1 MYHMKRIL
9 LAALSLLLLLAP
21 AGKAG
26 VQDAAAPASA
36 DTTEQRQD
44 GKAVA
49 GGGEETPR
57 GIILPGQV
65 SPTSSEIVKRTADVL
80 TELLSLHP
88 DDEPA
93 VLVLHNRPVVTLR
106 ARYTTN
112 SPEERAEG
120 AVKSFSKAVA
130 RAAADSKDLEVSVR
144 EFKVGNLLMIGDVA
158 IVGITPLDLDPLGT
172 ETLEAATAEA
182 VENLELILSEIRE
195 ERSVQAILRAIGLSA
210 LATIVFILLL
220 WVINRMQ
227 GFLLKGFEA
236 GLKAVDK
243 SVDTDTI
250 AEATK
255 VTALTRSLIVFSGW
269 AARLFLAFTWVAFT
283 LGQFPYT
290 RPWGETAGSFVVETV
305 KGIALGIVHTLPNIL
320 SVFLIF
326 VVARILARLVR
337 AFFASVEAGKV
348 RTPWVFPE
356 TAMPTRRLL
365 VALIW
370 AFALVAMYPYLPG
383 SGSEAFKGLGLIL
396 GLMISLGGSGVVS
409 QAMSGMV
416 LMYSR
421 ALRRGD
427 YVRVGDT
434 EGVVLSLG
442 MLATKIRTLKREEV
456 TIPNA
461 VVMSTSTKNFSRL
474 GGREG
479 VILHT
484 SVTIGYE
491 APWRKVHEQLVEAA
505 NRTEGL
511 KKAPPPFVMQTA
523 LSDFYVEYQL
533 NAYLE
538 RPEQRLPVLAE
549 LHANI
554 QDTFNEAGIAI
565 VSPHYVSD
573 PPHPA
578 PESGTA

>member
-1 MYHMKRIL
+1 MKGML
-9 LAALSLLLLLAP
+9 LTALSLLLLLAP

-26 VQDAAAPASA
+26 VKETAPSTPAGAAEA
-36 DTTEQRQD
+36 QQG
-44 GKAVA
+44 GKVGDLA
-49 GGGEETPR
+49 GEETQK
-57 GIILPGQV
+57 GIVLPGQV
-65 SPTSSEIVKRTADVL
+65 SPTSSEAVAKTAETL
-80 TELLSLHP
+80 TELISLHP

-93 VLVLHNRPVVTLR
+93 VLVLRNRPVVTLR

-120 AVKSFSKAVA
+120 AVGSFSKALA
-130 RAAADSKDLEVSVR
+130 RAAAESRDLEVSVR

-158 IVGITPLDLDPLGT
+158 IVGITPLDLDPLGV
-172 ETLEAATAEA
+172 ETLEDATAEA

-210 LATIVFILLL
+210 LATLVFILLL
-220 WVINRMQ
+220 WVANRVQ
-227 GFLLKGFEA
+227 GFLLRGFEA

-250 AEATK
+250 AEANK
-255 VTALTRSLIVFSGW
+255 VTALTRNLIVFAAW
-269 AARLFLAFTWVAFT
+269 AVRLFLAFSWVAFT
-283 LGQFPYT
+283 LKQFPYT
-290 RPWGETAGSFVVETV
+290 RPWGETAGTFVVETI
-305 KGIALGIVHTLPNIL
+305 KGVALGIVHALPNIL
-320 SVFLIF
+320 SVLLIF

-421 ALRRGD
+421 ALSRGD
-427 YVRVGDT
+427 YVRIGDT

-442 MLATKIRTLKREEV
+442 MLATKIRTLKREEI

-474 GGREG
+474 AGRDG

-484 SVTIGYE
+484 TVTIGYD
-491 APWRKVHEQLVEAA
+491 APWRKVHEQLLEAVD
-505 NRTEGL
+505 RTEGL
-511 KKAPPPFVMQTA
+511 KKAPPPFVMQNA
-523 LSDFYVEYQL
+523 LSDFFVEYQV
-533 NAYLE
+533 NAYLL
-538 RPEQRLPVLAE
+538 RPEKRLPVLAE

-565 VSPHYVSD
+565 VSPHYVAD

-578 PESGTA
+578 PEEGPA